1 MSAAALPGL
10 ASSSPLDL
18 VNQAVP
24 QPGKGKTSAKDA
36 ARMFEGMLM
45 TQLFQAMRKT
55 VPHSELFG
63 DNSQARTT
71 YEYLLDQAVMEHAV
85 TSGKGWGLSDRLEEA
100 WSKNLTP
107 EKAKAETGT

>member
-1 MSAAALPGL
+1 MGALSLAGL
-10 ASSSPLDL
+10 SNQSPQEI

-24 QPGKGKTSAKDA
+24 QPGQGKASAKEA

-55 VPHSELFG
+55 VPQSELFG
-63 DNSQARTT
+63 QNSQAQNT

-100 WSKNLTP
+100 WSKNKAS
-107 EKAKAETGT
+107 EKPKVETGT